1 MEKPTGVA
9 VPMLVSGIVNLVY
22 AASATFSALIFGVA
36 TLGIG
41 CACLVIPV
49 PAIILG
55 IFEIKMFNKLNG
67 PGPYAPLK
75 SSAHTIAIIQ
85 ILTILFGNVVSC
97 VCGIIALVNMNQ
109 FDGPRGGP
117 PMR

>member
-1 MEKPTGVA
+1 MDKPNGVA
-9 VPMLVSGIVNLVY
+9 IPMLVSGIVNLVY
-22 AASATFSALIFGVA
+22 AASAVVSALAFGVA

-55 IFEIKMFNKLNG
+55 VFELKMYNKLSG
-67 PGPYAPLK
+67 PGPYAQHK

-85 ILTILFGNVVSC
+85 VLTILFGNVVSC
-97 VCGIIALVNMNQ
+97 VCGIIALVNMDQ
-109 FDGPRGGP
+109 LDGPPARP
-117 PMR
+117 PR

>member
-1 MEKPTGVA
+1 MAKPMGVA
-9 VPMLVSGIVNLVY
+9 VPMLVSGITNLVY
-22 AASATFSALIFGVA
+22 AASATVSALAFGVA

-41 CACLVIPV
+41 CACLIIPV

-67 PGPYAPLK
+67 PGPYAQHK
-75 SSAHTIAIIQ
+75 SNAHTLAIIQ

-97 VCGIIALVNMNQ
+97 VCGILALVNMEQ
-109 FDGPRGGP
+109 LDGPP
-117 PMR
+117 PDPRV

>member
-1 MEKPTGVA
+1 MNKPNGVA
-9 VPMLVSGIVNLVY
+9 IPMLVSGIFNLIY
-22 AASATFSALIFGVA
+22 AASATFSALVLGIA

-41 CACLVIPV
+41 CACLIIPV

-55 IFEIKMFNKLNG
+55 IFELKMYNRLSG
-67 PGPYAPLK
+67 PGPYAVHK

-85 ILTILFGNVVSC
+85 VISIIFGNVVSF

-109 FDGPRGGP
+109 LDDAGG
-117 PMR
+117 